1 MLGLWEDKH
10 KSIYGICIFWCM
22 GTGIWYS
29 NPWYGSFVLNCKNS
43 SLALSL
49 SLMAGMHSVGEVVHG
64 TPTVGFKENNWEK
77 WVKLSHAGG
86 NYNCQVGPLFNH
98 CSNLGLLEPT
108 SKLQILLQLL
118 HPLQSPVLRILQPK
132 ITVHCLFVRH
142 LAILLFLVIW
152 KPMKWYSEVKGK
164 MWYSNVDVIVNFGCK
179 LCLLFFF
186 LRFSF

>member
-1 MLGLWEDKH
+1 MESVSSGVWVLVSGTQILGMDPL
-10 KSIYGICIFWCM
+10 FW
-22 GTGIWYS
+22 TAKTHLS
-29 NPWYGSFVLNCKNS
+29 
-43 SLALSL
+43 LSL

-64 TPTVGFKENNWEK
+64 TPTVRFKENNWEK

-86 NYNCQVGPLFNH
+86 NYNCQVGPLFSH

-132 ITVHCLFVRH
+132 ITVHCLFVHH

-164 MWYSNVDVIVNFGCK
+164 MWYSNVDVVNFSCK
-179 LCLLFFF
+179 LCLLFSFF
-186 LRFSF
+186 RFSF